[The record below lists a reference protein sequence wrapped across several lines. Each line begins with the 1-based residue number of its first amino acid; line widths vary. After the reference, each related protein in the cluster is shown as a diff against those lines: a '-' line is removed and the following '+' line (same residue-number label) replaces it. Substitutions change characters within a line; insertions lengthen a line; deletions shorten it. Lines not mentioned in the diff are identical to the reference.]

1 MQNKIL
7 ISLIGV
13 IVAITILVV
22 GILIGKKSSDNT
34 AVNPNI
40 SQESFQAGWNAAKAK
55 FEKVYSEVIIP
66 SNATDSSIV
75 GVIHEIDGN
84 KIKVAI
90 RSNDPLNDTTPSE
103 TKTIIVTDSTK
114 ITIGVPKDPEEI
126 KKKMQKGD
134 FDPNIL
140 IPEYKNSTLSDLKV
154 NQFVVVSAAKNN
166 NELTATEIKAQNINV
181 EAIPE
186 KPTTATQE

>member
-1 MQNKIL
+1 MSNKIL
-7 ISLIGV
+7 ISV
-13 IVAITILVV
+13 VCAIVAITILVI
-22 GILIGKKSSDNT
+22 GIFIGKKFSDDT
-34 AVNPNI
+34 AVICNN
-40 SQESFQAGWNAAKAK
+40 SQKSFQAGWDAAKAK
-55 FEKVYSEVIIP
+55 FEKVYSEVVIP

-90 RSNDPLNDTTPSE
+90 RSNDPLNNATPSE
-103 TKTIIVTDSTK
+103 VKIITVKDSTK
-114 ITIGVPKDPEEI
+114 ITVAVPQDPEEI
-126 KKKMQKGD
+126 KKKMQED
-134 FDPNIL
+134 NFDPNIL

-154 NQFVVVSAAKNN
+154 NQLVVVSAAKDN
-166 NELTATEIKAQNINV
+166 NELTATEIKAQHINV

>member
-1 MQNKIL
+1 MQNKIV

-13 IVAITILVV
+13 IVAITILVI
-22 GILIGKKSSDNT
+22 GILIGKKFSDNVAVTSDNT
-34 AVNPNI
+34 QA
-40 SQESFQAGWNAAKAK
+40 SFQAGYNAAKAK

>member
-1 MQNKIL
+1 M
-7 ISLIGV
+7 
-13 IVAITILVV
+13 
-22 GILIGKKSSDNT
+22 
-34 AVNPNI
+34 
-40 SQESFQAGWNAAKAK
+40 
-55 FEKVYSEVIIP
+55 
-66 SNATDSSIV
+66 
-75 GVIHEIDGN
+75 IHEIDGN